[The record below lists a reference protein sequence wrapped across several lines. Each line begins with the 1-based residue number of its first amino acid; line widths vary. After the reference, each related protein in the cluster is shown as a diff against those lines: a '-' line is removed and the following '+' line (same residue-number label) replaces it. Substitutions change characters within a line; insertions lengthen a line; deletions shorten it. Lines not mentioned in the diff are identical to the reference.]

1 VEFLDLKAIASQN
14 FVCLVVVL
22 EIEPRAS
29 QMLTKH
35 STIELNPQPP
45 NFDHVLVDRF
55 FSLYF

>member
-1 VEFLDLKAIASQN
+1 LKAIASQN